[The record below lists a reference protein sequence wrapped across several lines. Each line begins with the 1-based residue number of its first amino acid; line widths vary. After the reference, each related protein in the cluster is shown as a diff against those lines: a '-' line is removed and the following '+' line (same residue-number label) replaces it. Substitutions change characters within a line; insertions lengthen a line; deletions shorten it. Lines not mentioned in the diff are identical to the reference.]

1 MMAYPPA
8 GTSRF
13 MAVWLCRK
21 EEGRMKRKAWIFLVP
36 AMVLSSLFA
45 GCSSQGNNTAGSQT
59 PAVQTT
65 AEQTAEQTEEKQE
78 ADNASEVIRIGVSA
92 SITGSAPTN
101 GLRTQQ
107 GAQMA
112 VDEINAAG
120 GILGKQ
126 IELFIADD
134 GGTQDLG
141 INATNLIASQG
152 VVAQVGPTLSGLA
165 LAVEEIVANAEYPML
180 VGATSPKLVT
190 TIDNPWLFRVRA
202 SDVIQAKL
210 AAVYAT
216 ENLNCKKIGLFTN
229 SNDYGSGA
237 RTVAEEY
244 LTEKGIAFV
253 SESHNTGDTDMT
265 SQVLKLKDAGVD
277 CVIVWTDDAETAL
290 AARQFYDLGLD
301 VPVIGSTS
309 ISTPQVNELCQPEW
323 LDNWYSCTDF
333 TTSNDAELIQDF
345 VKGFQEKYGENPELY
360 AVTYYS
366 AIYLLKDAIERAG
379 SIDSTQIRDALA
391 QTESLAA
398 PIGTYRAN
406 DKREMIHGG
415 TICKMVDGKAQ
426 YLEYVL
432 VDD

>member
-1 MMAYPPA
+1 MKKRWKP
-8 GTSRF
+8 F
-13 MAVWLCRK
+13 MAVL
-21 EEGRMKRKAWIFLVP
+21 
-36 AMVLSSLFA
+36 LSVTLLA
-45 GCSSQGNNTAGSQT
+45 GCSGQVSQQAVSGAATASNTSSGSARKT
-59 PAVQTT
+59 S
-65 AEQTAEQTEEKQE
+65 TEK
-78 ADNASEVIRIGVSA
+78 DTILIGVSA

-101 GLRTQQ
+101 GMRTQQ

-112 VDEINAAG
+112 VDEINEAG
-120 GILGKQ
+120 GVLGKQ
-126 IELFIADD
+126 LELFVADD
-134 GGTQDLG
+134 GGVQDTG

-165 LAVEEIVANAEYPML
+165 LAVEGIISEAEYPVL
-180 VGATSPKLVT
+180 VGATSPKLVN

-202 SDVIQAKL
+202 SDTIQAQL

-216 ENLNCKKIGLFTN
+216 ENLGCSKIGLFTN

-237 RTVAEEY
+237 RVVVEEY
-244 LTEKGIAFV
+244 LTEKGIEYV

-265 SQVLKLKDAGVD
+265 SQVLKLKEAGVD

-301 VPVIGSTS
+301 VPIIGSTS

-333 TTSNDAELIQDF
+333 TTSNDSEIVQNF
-345 VKGFQEKYGENPELY
+345 VKSFNTKYGEDPELY

-379 SIDSTQIRDALA
+379 SLDSAAIRDALA
-391 QTESLAA
+391 ATDGLQV
-398 PIGTYRAN
+398 PIGTYKAN
-406 DKREMIHGG
+406 EMREMVHGG
-415 TICKMVDGKAQ
+415 TICKMVDGKAEF
-426 YLEYVL
+426 LEYVL
-432 VDD
+432 VKD